1 MRKWEELPKYM
12 QCEEVKEYYDI
23 LSKRKLS
30 LKMKRLF
37 DIIAGI
43 GVLIVTAIPM
53 LIISIKIAAESPG
66 GVFYRQ
72 ERITTY
78 GKKFKIHKFRTM
90 VANADQIGTTV
101 TVSGDSRITPTGK
114 FLRKYRLDELPQVFD
129 VIAGNMSFVG
139 TRPEATKYVKK
150 YTKEMRATLLM
161 PAGITSEASI
171 RYKDEAKMLN
181 VADDVDKVYVEKVLP
196 AKMKYNLQSIRE
208 FSFFGEIRTMI
219 RTVLAVAGKEI
230 PKKVKMKN
238 KKIMNKTTLNNKV
251 KKKKPLIALL
261 TNNDDDVYCFRK
273 ELIEGLL
280 ADGYEMLISCPNGPK
295 FEMMK
300 DIPYIYD
307 DPIIDRRGTNVI
319 ADSKL
324 FLHYRKLFKKY
335 KPDVVLTYTAK
346 PNVYASIAARQFGIP
361 YINNVTG
368 LGSVLNKK
376 GFIRSFIMFLFK
388 TAYRGAA
395 CVMFQNSTNM
405 QLALNA
411 GMIKGDYKLIPGSGV
426 DTDRYPLQTYPDGG
440 NGIDGN
446 MIVFNYIG
454 RILHDKGVDDYIE
467 AAKRIKKNFP
477 NTEFNMIGFIEPTE
491 NHYKKDL
498 EDLGKQGIVRYHGSQ
513 KDVKPFIKRA
523 HAIIHPST
531 YGEGM
536 SNVLLE
542 NASSGR
548 FIITTDNPGCQET
561 VINEETGFIYH
572 GGNVDDLVKKIEKFL
587 AMENEKRKTMG
598 QIGRQYVKENFSRSI
613 VVETYK
619 EKIKEILL

>member
-1 MRKWEELPKYM
+1 MRKWEEIPKYM
-12 QCEEVKEYYDI
+12 QCAEVKEYYDI

-37 DIIAGI
+37 DIVAGFGI
-43 GVLIVTAIPM
+43 LIITAIPM

-78 GKKFKIHKFRTM
+78 GKIFKIHKFRTM
-90 VANADQIGTTV
+90 VANADQLGTAV

-139 TRPEATKYVKK
+139 TRPEATKYVRK

-171 RYKDEAKMLN
+171 RYKDEAKLLDE
-181 VADDVDKVYVEKVLP
+181 AEDVDKVYVEKVLP
-196 AKMKYNLQSIRE
+196 AKMKYNLKSIRE
-208 FSFFGEIRTMI
+208 FSFWGDIVTMV
-219 RTVLAVAGKEI
+219 RTVFAVMDKEDSGKEEM
-230 PKKVKMKN
+230 KK
-238 KKIMNKTTLNNKV
+238 KTMDEIKLDNRVDT
-251 KKKKPLIALL
+251 KKPLIALV
-261 TNNDDDVYCFRK
+261 TNNDDDIYCFRK

-280 ADGYEMLISCPNGPK
+280 AEGYEMLISCPNGPK

-300 DIPYIYD
+300 DIPFIYD
-307 DPIIDRRGTNVI
+307 DPIIDRRGTNII
-319 ADSKL
+319 ADGKL
-324 FLHYRKLFKKY
+324 FLHYRKIFKKY
-335 KPDVVLTYTAK
+335 RPDVVLTYTAK
-346 PNVYASIAARQFGIP
+346 PNVYASVAARQLGIP

-368 LGSVLNKK
+368 LGSVLNKT
-376 GFIRSFIMFLFK
+376 GLMRAFIMFLFK

-405 QLALNA
+405 KLALDA
-411 GMIKGDYKLIPGSGV
+411 RMIKGDYKLIPGSGV
-426 DTDRYPLQTYPDGG
+426 DTERYPLQSYPEGG
-440 NGIDGN
+440 DGIDGDI
-446 MIVFNYIG
+446 IVFNYIG

-467 AAKRIKKNFP
+467 AAKQIKGKYP

-491 NHYKKDL
+491 NHYKKEL
-498 EDLGKQGIVRYHGSQ
+498 EGLEKQGIVKYRGSQ
-513 KDVKPFIKRA
+513 KDVKPFISRA

-548 FIITTDNPGCQET
+548 FIITTDNPGCRET
-561 VINEETGFIYH
+561 VINEQTGFVYH
-572 GGNVDDLVKKIEKFL
+572 GGNVDELVKKVECFL
-587 AMENEKRKTMG
+587 AMENETRKRMG
-598 QIGRQYVKENFSRSI
+598 EAGRQYVKENFSRSI
-613 VVETYK
+613 VVNAYK